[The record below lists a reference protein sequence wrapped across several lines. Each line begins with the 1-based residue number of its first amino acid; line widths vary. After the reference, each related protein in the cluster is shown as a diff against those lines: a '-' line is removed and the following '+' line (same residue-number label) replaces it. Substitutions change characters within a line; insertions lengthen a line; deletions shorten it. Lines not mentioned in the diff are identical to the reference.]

1 MIGSFGGSFGGSGV
15 KKYLTVADLPLTGV
29 KPGTLAH
36 VEQNLQGQSA
46 LYLWHGTTT
55 AGGWYRVATV
65 NLAPTIMV
73 GPNASYR
80 LPLDGSPIV
89 LTLTA
94 ADPEGLPISWSF
106 QVSEGST
113 EGVATVSQVGN
124 VFSLIADPDAVLS
137 ETPGSFS
144 LTFVA
149 SDGVSLS
156 TATSVFTLSFN
167 VGLTEPL
174 TAVLAGAASS
184 TNTANI
190 LQGAA
195 VLPGV
200 VFVAER
206 AAGVAPRLYD
216 VSNPDAPVLL
226 STLPVDANWTGAFA
240 GAVATNGL
248 GRVIATDTESENT
261 ARFFL
266 WDCSDPVNPVL
277 VSSSAVM
284 SRGFIVGAN
293 LDFAL
298 VVGDQHARSLSFAT
312 GALGAQTTPSTFG
325 YFQDLTGVKTPF
337 GYDGGG
343 FVVRRRIGTTNDY
356 RLLHVSVSAAGAL
369 TFSTPLSPGFP
380 SSGVGPI
387 AVLWFDSRYA
397 FTLTSTRLLEV
408 WDFMNPASPVRVF
421 VETAANI
428 STTSPRVLV
437 VDGFLYA
444 LDSVTANTLSRLR
457 VYDVSNPAAP
467 VFLGTRELSVGT
479 SYVSRL
485 LHATAKTLVFH
496 ATGSGGVAN
505 SRMQLLKDA

>member
-1 MIGSFGGSFGGSGV
+1 MFGISGGSFGGSGV
-15 KKYLTVADLPLTGV
+15 KKYSTVADLPLTGV

-36 VEQNLQGQSA
+36 VEQNLQGESA
-46 LYLWHGTTT
+46 LYLWTGN
-55 AGGWYRVATV
+55 AMSSGWYKVATV
-65 NLAPTIMV
+65 NLAPSIAV

-89 LTLTA
+89 LSLTA
-94 ADPEGLPISWSF
+94 ADPEGLPVSWSF
-106 QVSEGST
+106 QVSAGST
-113 EGVATVSQVGN
+113 SGLATVVQVGSTFTVTPN
-124 VFSLIADPDAVLS
+124 PVALEN

-174 TAVLAGAASS
+174 TAVLAGAASA
-184 TNTANI
+184 TNTTNI
-190 LQGAA
+190 LQGAV

-240 GAVATNGL
+240 GAVATNGM
-248 GRVIATDTESENT
+248 GRVIATDTEGQNT
-261 ARFFL
+261 TRFFL
-266 WDCSDPVNPVL
+266 WDCSDPLNPTL
-277 VSSSAVM
+277 VSSSATAYRA
-284 SRGFIVGAN
+284 SLVGAN
-293 LDFAL
+293 QDFAL
-298 VVGDQHARSLSFAT
+298 VTEEQSARSISFAT
-312 GALGAQTTPSTFG
+312 GVLGAQTTPTTFG

-337 GYDGGG
+337 GYEGGG
-343 FVVRRRIGTTNDY
+343 FVARRRIGTTNDY
-356 RLLHVSVSAAGAL
+356 RLLHVAVSAAGAL

-380 SSGVGPI
+380 ASGVGPI
-387 AVLWFDSRYA
+387 AVLWFDGRYA

-408 WDFMNPASPVRVF
+408 WDFLNPASPVRVF

-437 VDGFLYA
+437 VDGLLYA

-467 VFLGTRELSVGT
+467 VFLGTRELSAGT
-479 SYVSRL
+479 SDSSRL
-485 LHATAKTLVFH
+485 LHATAKALVFH

>member
-1 MIGSFGGSFGGSGV
+1 MFGISGGSFGGSGV
-15 KKYLTVADLPLTGV
+15 KKYATVADLPLNGV

-36 VEQNLQGQSA
+36 VEQNLQGESA
-46 LYLWHGTTT
+46 LYLWTGN
-55 AGGWYRVATV
+55 AMSSGWYKVATV
-65 NLAPTIMV
+65 NLAPSIAV

-89 LTLTA
+89 LSLTA
-94 ADPEGLPISWSF
+94 ADPEGLPVSWSF
-106 QVSEGST
+106 QVSAGST
-113 EGVATVSQVGN
+113 SGLATVVQVGSTFTVTPN
-124 VFSLIADPDAVLS
+124 PVALEN

-156 TATSVFTLSFN
+156 TANSVFTLSFN

-184 TNTANI
+184 TNTTNI
-190 LQGAA
+190 LQGAV

-200 VFVAER
+200 VFVAEM

-216 VSNPDAPVLL
+216 VSNPDNPVLL

-240 GAVATNGL
+240 GSVATNGL
-248 GRVIATDTESENT
+248 GRVIATDTESQSA

-277 VSSSAVM
+277 VSSSAVA
-284 SRGFIVGAN
+284 SQGYIVGAN
-293 LDFAL
+293 KDFAL

-312 GALGAQTTPSTFG
+312 GALGTQTTPATFG
-325 YFQDLTGVKTPF
+325 YFQDMKGLKTPF

-356 RLLHVSVSAAGAL
+356 RLLHVAVSAAGAL

-380 SSGVGPI
+380 SSSVGPV
-387 AVLWFDSRYA
+387 AVLWFDGRYA
-397 FTLTSTRLLEV
+397 YTLTSARLLEV
-408 WDFMNPASPVRVF
+408 WDFLNPASPVRVF
-421 VETAANI
+421 VEATANI
-428 STTSPRVLV
+428 TTNVTRVLV

-444 LDSVTANTLSRLR
+444 LDSVTANMLSRLR

-467 VFLGTRELSVGT
+467 VFLGTRELSAGANDN
-479 SYVSRL
+479 SRL

-505 SRMQLLKDA
+505 SRLQLVKDA